1 MRKIFAIIFSCFL
14 IFAFGQTL
22 APPKFSK
29 LSGFYTN
36 SFDLELFHPD
46 PDVKIVYT
54 IDSSEPDIQ
63 NLEGRTY
70 RYKKQ
75 YPQFAEDSPFEFFEN
90 SLKSNLYLN
99 SIEVYDRSS
108 EENRISNI
116 STSFQKDQYFPT
128 EKMNKSF
135 VVRAKAYKD
144 DNSYSETVTN
154 VYFINKTYTL
164 PVVSINVND
173 DALFGYE
180 NGLFVAGKKLDDWR
194 LTNSTDIAGTW
205 TSANYWDSGSSSEV
219 PVNFIYLDDQTVK
232 INQIV
237 GIRNHG
243 NGSRHLKNR
252 SHRIY
257 AKSDYGKKDLKYN
270 FFNDYDINKFKRL
283 ILRNSGQDT
292 YSTLFRDAFVQKLN
306 EHLNFDTQN
315 YQPVVSFING
325 EFYGIYNLR
334 ERYDE
339 KYLEEIYGIK
349 EKDIDYIEQTTIVE
363 ASIGDLNFYNETLDF
378 FKNNDL
384 SINDNYLRGITYVD
398 EINFSDYHIAQI
410 FAANYD
416 WPYNNNE
423 FFRKRVNYMPD
434 AIYGQDGRFRWLM
447 KDLDISFNGDQDWVP
462 NSYNHNTLEQAIS
475 SINYGGE
482 KYENHILIGLLENNN
497 FKNYFI
503 NRFADLLNTTY
514 KQERVIGLINL
525 MQNNIRQ
532 EMPQNISRWKLIN
545 SMDDWENNVEL
556 MRVFARLRPDIQKKH
571 LIVYFDLGGYY
582 KLTTRINNK
591 EQGFVKVNTIEINNS
606 TVGIEEDYQ
615 NWSGDYFKS
624 IPVTLEAIA
633 LPGYKF
639 SHWEGDLESKDQKI
653 IINPSHNFS
662 VKAIFEKTLGIGD
675 LDKVDFIIYP
685 NPVQE
690 ILNIASSSK
699 SKIEYKISNI
709 IGQIVEHNST
719 NNQQIDV
726 SKLKHGV
733 YIIQLTQ
740 DNKRITKKFIKK

>member
-1 MRKIFAIIFSCFL
+1 MTKFYILPLFAITTLFGQSLNPPIFSHE
-14 IFAFGQTL
+14 
-22 APPKFSK
+22 
-29 LSGFYTN
+29 SGFYDKEFN
-36 SFDLELFHPD
+36 LDISHQDSK
-46 PDVKIVYT
+46 VQIIYT
-54 IDSSEPDIQ
+54 LDGSEPDIQ

-75 YPQFAEDSPFEFFEN
+75 YPQFADDYPFEFFEN

-99 SIEVYDRSS
+99 SIEIYDRSNQ
-108 EENRISNI
+108 ENRISNI

-128 EKMNKSF
+128 EKMDKSF

-144 DNSYSETVTN
+144 DKSYSETITN
-154 VYFINKTYTL
+154 VYFVNKTYTL
-164 PVVSINVND
+164 PIVSINVND

-180 NGLFVAGKKLDDWR
+180 KGLFVAGKKFDDWR
-194 LTNSTDIAGTW
+194 LTNSTDVAESW

-219 PVNFIYLDDQTVK
+219 PVNFIYLADQTVK
-232 INQIV
+232 INQTV

-243 NGSRHLKNR
+243 NGSRYLKNR

-257 AKSDYGKKDLKYN
+257 AKSDYGKKDLNYN
-270 FFNDYDINKFKRL
+270 FFYNYDINKFKRL

-292 YSTLFRDAFVQKLN
+292 NNTMFRDAFVQKLN
-306 EHLNFDTQN
+306 QHLNFDTQN

-349 EKDIDYIEQTTIVE
+349 EKDIDYIEQTSIVE
-363 ASIGDLNFYNETLDF
+363 ASIGDLKFYNETLDF

-384 SINDNYLRGITYVD
+384 SINDNYQRAITFVD

-423 FFRKRVNYMPD
+423 FFRKRVNYMPE
-434 AIYGQDGRFRWLM
+434 ATYGQDGRFRWLM
-447 KDLDISFNGDQDWVP
+447 KDLDISFNGDQYWVP

-482 KYENHILIGLLENNN
+482 KYENHILIGLLKNNN

-514 KQERVIGLINL
+514 KKEHVIRLINL
-525 MQNNIRQ
+525 MQNNISQ

-545 SMDDWENNVEL
+545 SMDNWNNNVEI
-556 MRVFARLRPDIQKKH
+556 MREFARLRPDIQKQHIADFFK
-571 LIVYFDLGGYY
+571 LNGTYDL
-582 KLTTRINNK
+582 KTETNNIS
-591 EQGFVKVNTIEINNS
+591 QGFVKVNTIEINNS
-606 TVGIEEDYQ
+606 TIGIGDDYQ
-615 NWSGDYFKS
+615 TWSGKYFQK
-624 IPVTLEAIA
+624 IPLVVEAIA

-639 SHWEGDLESKDQKI
+639 SHWEGDISSTDQKI
-653 IINPSHNFS
+653 TINSEKDVF
-662 VKAIFEKTLGIGD
+662 VKAIFEKTLGVGD
-675 LDKVDFIIYP
+675 LDKVDFILYP
-685 NPVQE
+685 NPVQD

-719 NNQQIDV
+719 YNQIDV
-726 SKLKHGV
+726 SKLKQGV

-740 DNKRITKKFIKK
+740 DNKRTTKKFIKK

>member
-1 MRKIFAIIFSCFL
+1 MTKFYILPLFAITTLFGQSLNPPIFSHE
-14 IFAFGQTL
+14 
-22 APPKFSK
+22 
-29 LSGFYTN
+29 SGFYDKEFN
-36 SFDLELFHPD
+36 LDISHQDSK
-46 PDVKIVYT
+46 VQIIYT
-54 IDSSEPDIQ
+54 LDGSEPDIQ

-75 YPQFAEDSPFEFFEN
+75 YPQFADDYPFEFFEN

-99 SIEVYDRSS
+99 SIEIYDRSNQ
-108 EENRISNI
+108 ENRISNI

-128 EKMNKSF
+128 EKMDKSF

-144 DNSYSETVTN
+144 DKSYSETITN
-154 VYFINKTYTL
+154 VYFVNKTYTL
-164 PVVSINVND
+164 PIVSINVND
-173 DALFGYE
+173 DALFGYKK
-180 NGLFVAGKKLDDWR
+180 GLFVAGKKFDDWR
-194 LTNSTDIAGTW
+194 LTNSTDVAESW
-205 TSANYWDSGSSSEV
+205 TSANYWDSDSSSEV
-219 PVNFIYLDDQTVK
+219 PVNFIYLADQTVK
-232 INQIV
+232 INQTV

-243 NGSRHLKNR
+243 NGSRYLKNR

-257 AKSDYGKKDLKYN
+257 AKSDYGKKDLNYN
-270 FFNDYDINKFKRL
+270 FFYNYDINKFKRL

-292 YSTLFRDAFVQKLN
+292 NNTMFRDAFVQKLN
-306 EHLNFDTQN
+306 QHLNFDTQN

-349 EKDIDYIEQTTIVE
+349 EKDIDYIEQTSIVE
-363 ASIGDLNFYNETLDF
+363 ASIGDLKFYNETLDF

-384 SINDNYLRGITYVD
+384 SINDNYQRAITFVD

-423 FFRKRVNYMPD
+423 FFRKRVNYMPE
-434 AIYGQDGRFRWLM
+434 ATYGQDGRFRWLM
-447 KDLDISFNGDQDWVP
+447 KDLDISFNGDQYWVP

-482 KYENHILIGLLENNN
+482 KYENHILIGLLKNNN

-514 KQERVIGLINL
+514 KKEHVIRLINL
-525 MQNNIRQ
+525 MQNNISQ

-545 SMDDWENNVEL
+545 SMDNWNNNVEI
-556 MRVFARLRPDIQKKH
+556 MREFARLRPDIQKQHIADFFK
-571 LIVYFDLGGYY
+571 LNGTYDL
-582 KLTTRINNK
+582 KTETNNIS
-591 EQGFVKVNTIEINNS
+591 QGFVKVNTIGINNS
-606 TVGIEEDYQ
+606 TVGIDGDYST
-615 NWSGDYFKS
+615 WSGKYFQK
-624 IPVTLEAIA
+624 IPLVVEAIA

-639 SHWEGDLESKDQKI
+639 SHWEGDISSTDQKI
-653 IINPSHNFS
+653 TINSEKDVF
-662 VKAIFEKTLGIGD
+662 VKAIFEKTLGVGD
-675 LDKVDFIIYP
+675 LDKVDFILYP
-685 NPVQE
+685 NPVQD

-709 IGQIVEHNST
+709 IGQIVEHSST
-719 NNQQIDV
+719 NNQKIDV
-726 SKLKHGV
+726 SKFKQGV

-740 DNKRITKKFIKK
+740 DNKRTTKKFIKK